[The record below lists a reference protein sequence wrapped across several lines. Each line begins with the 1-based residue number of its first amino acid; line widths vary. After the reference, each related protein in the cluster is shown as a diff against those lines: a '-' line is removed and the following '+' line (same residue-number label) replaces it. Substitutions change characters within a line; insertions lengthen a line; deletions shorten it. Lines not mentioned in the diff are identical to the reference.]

1 MDDGREYI
9 IKELNKLADTLGQLV
24 ERTTPYTPEQDG
36 KSERS
41 IYIILNRARCI
52 RINQDIPEFLWDEIT
67 SGVVYISNRLSTLVL
82 NRKTL
87 Y

>member
-9 IKELNKLADTLGQLV
+9 IKELNELIDALGQLV
-24 ERTTPYTPEQDG
+24 ERTTLYTLEQDS
-36 KSERS
+36 KSEQS
-41 IYIILNRARCI
+41 IYIILDRARCI
-52 RINQDIPEFLWDEIT
+52 HINQDIPKFLWDEIT
-67 SGVVYISNRLSTLVL
+67 SGVVYISNHLSTLVL